1 MDTQPLIGIT
11 TYGKNDAGYF
21 VLPHDYIDAVRRSG
35 GIPLLIPPGEAH
47 LEPLIQRLDGFVFAG
62 GGDINPQRYQGQS
75 HESIYNIDDER
86 DRSEIETARLIL
98 KHQLPTLAI
107 CRGLQI
113 FNTLLGGT
121 LFEDV
126 PEQLGDSVIHRLP
139 PRKAVRHLV
148 QIEPDS
154 RLFDI
159 LQETE
164 LEVAS
169 WHHQSI
175 RQPARDFRIVAQAAD
190 GVLEAAEIGK
200 HPWFVGVQW
209 HPELTAA
216 ADPTQQRL
224 FDALIHQAILNQQ

>member
-1 MDTQPLIGIT
+1 MNTQPLIGIT
-11 TYGKNDAGYF
+11 TYSKNEAGEF

-35 GIPLLIPPGEAH
+35 GIPLLVPPGEAH
-47 LEPLIQRLDGFVFAG
+47 LEPLIQRLEGFVFAG
-62 GGDINPQRYQGQS
+62 GGDINPQRYQGQP
-75 HESIYNIDDER
+75 HESVYNIDDER
-86 DRSEIETARLIL
+86 DRSELEAARLIL

-121 LFEDV
+121 LFEDL
-126 PEQLGDSVIHRLP
+126 PEQLGESVIHRLP
-139 PRKAVRHLV
+139 PRKATRHLV
-148 QIEPDS
+148 QIKPNS

-175 RQPARDFRIVAQAAD
+175 RQPAPGFRMVAQAAD
-190 GVLEAAEIGK
+190 CVLEAAEIDE

-216 ADPTQQRL
+216 ADPAQQRL
-224 FDALIHQAILNQQ
+224 FDALIQRAIIYQQ